1 MRRNISLSRG
11 TAFPAALGNALQDE
25 QEGLIP
31 ASDTPAIA
39 IKGADGRWWNTPTG
53 GIADGTLRVIDTQC
67 DWRNRV
73 IWGVLKNL
81 GAADRRPGSINDHL
95 SNDPSSTVAVRAFY
109 DCWTGSG
116 AVGAAAS
123 TVANGTPPVIVDNS
137 FPVVI
142 DEGASSTA
150 RAYLYARPT
159 DGALCLY
166 NALGATLH
174 ATLRVY
180 GAAAAITGAP
190 PPDVI
195 PTLTLV
201 QWLTPSLAAA
211 RPADPGGPALH
222 RATDTGALTYFDGT
236 TWRDITAG
244 GGGGVA
250 NPMTEDLDADGNG
263 VKNLPPPSDPN
274 DAATK
279 AYVDAAAPPVGTTNT
294 TNATPTTFKTL
305 TIGVSTTRL
314 ARITA
319 TAVSDDGTK
328 HGAWSRTVA
337 FSRASDGTLTGLDSV
352 DVLAATSGTG
362 WNADPTTHLVSDVGA
377 SSVAFKFVGPA
388 ATNISWKWKVEDLG

>member
-1 MRRNISLSRG
+1 MRRNTTLSRG

-31 ASDTPAIA
+31 ATDTPTIA

-53 GIADGTLRVIDTQC
+53 GITDGTLRVIDASV

-73 IWGVLKNL
+73 VWGVLQVL
-81 GAADRRPGSINDHL
+81 GAADRRPGAANAHL
-95 SNDPSSTVAVRAFY
+95 VNDPTASTWVRLFEG
-109 DCWTGSG
+109 WTGTG
-116 AVGAAAS
+116 GVGAASA
-123 TVANGTPPVIVDNS
+123 TVADGTPPVIAS
-137 FPVVI
+137 GSYAVI
-142 DEGASSTA
+142 LDEGATSAA
-150 RAYLYARPT
+150 RVWLYARPS

-166 NALGATLH
+166 NASGAALH

-236 TWRDITAG
+236 TWRAIG

-250 NPMTEDLDADGNG
+250 NPMTADLDAGTHK
-263 VKNLPPPSDPN
+263 VKNLGAPSDPN

-279 AYVDAAAPPVGTTNT
+279 DYVDAAAPPVGTTPT
-294 TNATPTTFKTL
+294 TNATPTTVKT
-305 TIGVSTTRL
+305 ISPAVSTTKL
-314 ARITA
+314 LRIFVSV
-319 TAVSDDGTK
+319 VSDDGTK

-337 FSRASDGTLTGLDSV
+337 VARGADGTLTGLDSV
-352 DVLAATSGTG
+352 DVLAVTSGSG
-362 WNADPTTHLVSDVGA
+362 WNADPTTHLVVDVGA
-377 SSVAFKFVGPA
+377 STVVVKVVGQVGVSL
-388 ATNISWKWKVEDLG
+388 SWAWKVEVLG